1 MCFLHLILLCNMY
14 IHIMSS
20 TTIFILDPLYLFS
33 FICLLCL
40 LCLCT
45 HPLAIFCSPPILIH
59 AYLHNMICTVQNIM
73 GFASVLED
81 EGILGLAGATVSHTT
96 SFACHVA
103 SEITN
108 TAFHVVVGTTDN
120 VGKLLSGDDDNNCK
134 SPHETGECILPL
146 YERRKEEDKEPPFVF
161 KLALDITDIMLG
173 AISPML
179 SMNNN
184 NIETNDTNYQLR
196 NRSSCGAT
204 DFESITADTESL
216 ISLQFFDASSHLPD
230 IDEENSVYF
239 DAECT
244 TTEDLCMSIS
254 STESDTDSFTSSS
267 STTDNSWEE
276 GKIDKIPESVE
287 LRQEDDTEEIS
298 TYYLSGVGKELLA
311 IGGSTE
317 TTVES
322 FNDILDK
329 LVERSLSLSVVGEE
343 SNNNWQPDDHTKKLL
358 KRYNSSSDTE
368 EWNSMLER
376 DVLKYTSSTTMLM
389 TRGIVNMTPTYLK
402 ELLLDCERV
411 NLFNKTSLGKENLYT
426 FSNVSNGDARIV
438 KNVMKIPIV
447 GSLLETLS
455 LTHSR
460 CIEDGFIIV
469 SQSVSETL
477 DNPSSPQSS
486 VSILRSIPNSNKTE
500 LITISQFAS
509 MPIPKFL
516 LWKVGD
522 IAAMD
527 FFNNLRGICNESSIL
542 NDIKV
547 EQALDDK
554 PAEGYDEFLKFC
566 SE

>member
-1 MCFLHLILLCNMY
+1 
-14 IHIMSS
+14 
-20 TTIFILDPLYLFS
+20 
-33 FICLLCL
+33 
-40 LCLCT
+40 
-45 HPLAIFCSPPILIH
+45 
-59 AYLHNMICTVQNIM
+59 M

-120 VGKLLSGDDDNNCK
+120 VGKLLSGDDDNNTK

-146 YERRKEEDKEPPFVF
+146 FERRRKEENKETPFVF

-179 SMNNN
+179 SINNN
-184 NIETNDTNYQLR
+184 NIEKNDINYQLR
-196 NRSSCGAT
+196 NGTT
-204 DFESITADTESL
+204 DFESITADTGSI

-244 TTEDLCMSIS
+244 TIEDLCMSIS

-276 GKIDKIPESVE
+276 EKIDKIPESVE
-287 LRQEDDTEEIS
+287 LRQSEDDTEVTIP
-298 TYYLSGVGKELLA
+298 TYYLSGVGEELIA

-322 FNDILDK
+322 FNGILDT
-329 LVERSLSLSVVGEE
+329 LVERSLSSSVVGEE
-343 SNNNWQPDDHTKKLL
+343 SSNDWQPDDHTKKLR
-358 KRYNSSSDTE
+358 KRYNSSSNIE
-368 EWNSMLER
+368 EWNQMLER
-376 DVLKYTSSTTMLM
+376 EVLKWTSSTTMLM

-411 NLFNKTSLGKENLYT
+411 NLFNKTSLGKENIYT
-426 FSNVSNGDARIV
+426 FSNVANGDARIV

-460 CIEDGFIIV
+460 CIDDGFIIV

-486 VSILRSIPNSNKTE
+486 VSILRSVPNSNKTE

>member
-1 MCFLHLILLCNMY
+1 
-14 IHIMSS
+14 
-20 TTIFILDPLYLFS
+20 
-33 FICLLCL
+33 
-40 LCLCT
+40 
-45 HPLAIFCSPPILIH
+45 
-59 AYLHNMICTVQNIM
+59 VQNIII
-73 GFASVLED
+73 D
-81 EGILGLAGATVSHTT
+81 EGIFGLAGATVSHTT

-120 VGKLLSGDDDNNCK
+120 VGKLLSGDDDNKK

-146 YERRKEEDKEPPFVF
+146 FERRKEDKEPPPFVF

-179 SMNNN
+179 SINNN
-184 NIETNDTNYQLR
+184 NIEKNDINYQLR
-196 NRSSCGAT
+196 NGTT
-204 DFESITADTESL
+204 DFESITADTGSL

-244 TTEDLCMSIS
+244 PTEDLCMSIS

-276 GKIDKIPESVE
+276 EKIDKIPESVE
-287 LRQEDDTEEIS
+287 LRQEDATEVTIP
-298 TYYLSGVGKELLA
+298 TYYLSGVSEELIA
-311 IGGSTE
+311 IGGNE

-322 FNDILDK
+322 FNDILDT

-343 SNNNWQPDDHTKKLL
+343 SNNNTWQPDDHTKKLL
-358 KRYNSSSDTE
+358 KRYNSSTDGK
-368 EWNSMLER
+368 EWKQMLEEE
-376 DVLKYTSSTTMLM
+376 VLKWTSSTTMLM

-411 NLFNKTSLGKENLYT
+411 NLFNKTSLGKENIYT

-438 KNVMKIPIV
+438 KNIMKIPIV

-460 CIEDGFIIV
+460 CIEEGFIIV

-477 DNPSSPQSS
+477 DNPSSPSSS
-486 VSILRSIPNSNKTE
+486 VSILRSVPNSNKTE
-500 LITISQFAS
+500 LTTISQFAS

-522 IAAMD
+522 IAGKCA
-527 FFNNLRGICNESSIL
+527 
-542 NDIKV
+542 
-547 EQALDDK
+547 
-554 PAEGYDEFLKFC
+554 FC
-566 SE
+566 FVYHVIACVWYEVTVI

>member
-1 MCFLHLILLCNMY
+1 
-14 IHIMSS
+14 
-20 TTIFILDPLYLFS
+20 
-33 FICLLCL
+33 
-40 LCLCT
+40 
-45 HPLAIFCSPPILIH
+45 
-59 AYLHNMICTVQNIM
+59 M

-81 EGILGLAGATVSHTT
+81 EGILGLANATVSHTT

-120 VGKLLSGDDDNNCK
+120 VGKLLTGDDDNSTK

-146 YERRKEEDKEPPFVF
+146 FERRRKEEKEPPFVL

-179 SMNNN
+179 SINNN
-184 NIETNDTNYQLR
+184 NIEKNDTNYQLR
-196 NRSSCGAT
+196 NRHSCGAT
-204 DFESITADTESL
+204 DFEPITADTQSI

-276 GKIDKIPESVE
+276 EKKIDKIPESVE
-287 LRQEDDTEEIS
+287 LKQEDDTEVTIP
-298 TYYLSGVGKELLA
+298 TYYLSGVGEELIA

-322 FNDILDK
+322 FNGILDT

-343 SNNNWQPDDHTKKLL
+343 INNTWQPDDHTKRLL
-358 KRYNSSSDTE
+358 NRYNSSDTE
-368 EWNSMLER
+368 EWNQMLQRE
-376 DVLKYTSSTTMLM
+376 VLKWTSSTTMLM

-411 NLFNKTSLGKENLYT
+411 QLFNKTSLGKENIYT

-460 CIEDGFIIV
+460 CIDDGFIIV

-477 DNPSSPQSS
+477 DNPSSPQTS
-486 VSILRSIPNSNKTE
+486 VSILRSVPNTDKTE

-522 IAAMD
+522 IA
-527 FFNNLRGICNESSIL
+527 GKS
-542 NDIKV
+542 
-547 EQALDDK
+547 ALVL
-554 PAEGYDEFLKFC
+554 FIM
-566 SE
+566 